1 MTENGAWNE
10 VAAITRLALYAGYNT
25 KIPVHNQLF
34 VPETVHLITL
44 LAATGPTLMRST
56 VHGMAVNLIQSL
68 YVSRADD
75 PIAAP
80 RLRQLLEEAQSSA
93 VLLMF
98 GLVPNGPIG
107 DHSIAEGSQ
116 DMVTVDTLEALA
128 KFLLR
133 VISAGAQTNG
143 MPQLNTTPNLYSLVS
158 AGSNLINVWRARWM
172 SLVISTAFQSSY
184 IQSRAF
190 VVIGVLGT
198 SDVDDDLLY
207 QILVAFRTALTSSLD
222 TDGSSLVSMLRC
234 ITKVVPGAPRHG
246 RYLPQVVWLAI
257 ALLQCGEVTL
267 FAEAAKL
274 LQASLETLDHQG
286 VFDDQP
292 IINTLFNARSPMED
306 ITQQVDQLLNLS
318 FETNFSFA
326 LASIIFRG
334 MRHPL
339 TTAASS
345 SLLHT
350 LLRLTTR
357 PQQTPVV
364 DTGPPLRPVP
374 PDALGYF
381 LSLLATT
388 PTQSPYWKLLR
399 ESGAGPGWLPDPS
412 IEEDERVPTVPR
424 VTLDLLGIQDQH
436 TAVLI
441 TSFLGSILNSAGA
454 EPEREI
460 LFNLIADI
468 SAIYP
473 DVVAMVYG
481 SPLLTEHLL
490 IIICRYESIQ
500 DRVVEAFANVSNPSI
515 LHAVGII
522 FRTSMLDPV
531 WSSHVT
537 MNGSASTLGGYT
549 DGTEHGPGRVH
560 LLALEEMQ
568 MKGILMPH
576 VLVPRS
582 VGTKMLHWM
591 VELVSRII
599 E

>member
-1 MTENGAWNE
+1 
-10 VAAITRLALYAGYNT
+10 
-25 KIPVHNQLF
+25 
-34 VPETVHLITL
+34 
-44 LAATGPTLMRST
+44 
-56 VHGMAVNLIQSL
+56 
-68 YVSRADD
+68 
-75 PIAAP
+75 
-80 RLRQLLEEAQSSA
+80 
-93 VLLMF
+93 
-98 GLVPNGPIG
+98 
-107 DHSIAEGSQ
+107 
-116 DMVTVDTLEALA
+116 
-128 KFLLR
+128 
-133 VISAGAQTNG
+133 
-143 MPQLNTTPNLYSLVS
+143 
-158 AGSNLINVWRARWM
+158 
-172 SLVISTAFQSSY
+172 
-184 IQSRAF
+184 
-190 VVIGVLGT
+190 
-198 SDVDDDLLY
+198 
-207 QILVAFRTALTSSLD
+207 
-222 TDGSSLVSMLRC
+222 
-234 ITKVVPGAPRHG
+234 
-246 RYLPQVVWLAI
+246 LPQVVWLAI

-339 TTAASS
+339 TMGASS

-357 PQQTPVV
+357 PQQTPVT

-388 PTQSPYWKLLR
+388 PTQTPYWKLLR
-399 ESGAGPGWLPDPS
+399 ESGAGPGWLPEDS
-412 IEEDERVPTVPR
+412 TEEDERVLSVPK
-424 VTLDLLGIQDQH
+424 VALDLLGIQDHH

-441 TSFLGSILNSAGA
+441 TSFLGSMLNSAGA

-460 LFNLIADI
+460 LFNLVADI
-468 SAIYP
+468 SAVFP
-473 DVVAMVYG
+473 DVVAMVY
-481 SPLLTEHLL
+481 
-490 IIICRYESIQ
+490 ESIQ
-500 DRVVEAFANVSNPSI
+500 DQVVEAFTNVSNPAI
-515 LHAVGII
+515 LHGVGII

-531 WSSHVT
+531 WSSHVA

-549 DGTEHGPGRVH
+549 DGAEHGPGRVH

-582 VGTKMLHWM
+582 VGSKMLHWL

>member
-1 MTENGAWNE
+1 
-10 VAAITRLALYAGYNT
+10 
-25 KIPVHNQLF
+25 
-34 VPETVHLITL
+34 
-44 LAATGPTLMRST
+44 
-56 VHGMAVNLIQSL
+56 
-68 YVSRADD
+68 
-75 PIAAP
+75 
-80 RLRQLLEEAQSSA
+80 
-93 VLLMF
+93 
-98 GLVPNGPIG
+98 
-107 DHSIAEGSQ
+107 
-116 DMVTVDTLEALA
+116 
-128 KFLLR
+128 
-133 VISAGAQTNG
+133 
-143 MPQLNTTPNLYSLVS
+143 
-158 AGSNLINVWRARWM
+158 M

-207 QILVAFRTALTSSLD
+207 QILVAFRTALANSLD

-257 ALLQCGEVTL
+257 ALLQFGEVTH

-306 ITQQVDQLLNLS
+306 VTQQIDQLLNLS

-334 MRHPL
+334 MRHPP
-339 TTAASS
+339 TIGESS
-345 SLLHT
+345 SLLYT
-350 LLRLTTR
+350 LLRLTTHSR
-357 PQQTPVV
+357 QSQGT
-364 DTGPPLRPVP
+364 DSGPALRPVP

-388 PTQSPYWKLLR
+388 PTRTAYWKLLR
-399 ESGAGPGWLPDPS
+399 ESGAGPGWLPES
-412 IEEDERVPTVPR
+412 VAQEDERVPGVPR
-424 VTLDLLGIQDQH
+424 VALGLLGIQDHH

-441 TSFLGSILNSAGA
+441 TSFLGSMLNSAGA

-460 LFNLIADI
+460 VFSLIADI
-468 SAIYP
+468 SAVYP

-481 SPLLTEHLL
+481 YPLFIERLL

-500 DRVVEAFANVSNPSI
+500 DRVVEAFANVSNPAI

-531 WSSHVT
+531 WSSHVA
-537 MNGSASTLGGYT
+537 MNGSASTLGGYG
-549 DGTEHGPGRVH
+549 DGVEHGPGRVQV
-560 LLALEEMQ
+560 LALEEMQ
-568 MKGILMPH
+568 MRGILMPH
-576 VLVPRS
+576 LLVPRS
-582 VGTKMLHWM
+582 VGTKMLQWM
-591 VELVSRII
+591 VDLVSRII